1 MNSFITKKVVS
12 HQTVPETLRKTREE
26 QSLELVDVSKKL
38 NIQVKY
44 LEALEDGAYESL
56 PGEVYAQQ
64 WLRSYGKLLDLDI
77 RWLIKEYDREK
88 GVQMQFT
95 GFDRPSVHKDSWLS
109 WLNPKTLRA
118 TGIALATFAFIFYI
132 GTGVYNIIKPPSL
145 LIHEPANNITT
156 DSRLIT
162 ISGETDPEIE
172 LTINNELVLADANG
186 DFAKDINLSL
196 GLNILE
202 VTAVKKHG
210 AQKQITISVFR
221 QEQQVNRVNTSLSI
235 QSDF

>member
-26 QSLELVDVSKKL
+26 QGLELSEVSTSI
-38 NIQVKY
+38 NIQSKY
-44 LEALEDGAYESL
+44 LQALEDGAYDIL
-56 PGEVYAQQ
+56 PGEIYAQQ

-88 GVQMQFT
+88 GVQMQFS
-95 GFDRPSVHKDSWLS
+95 GFVRPEINNNNWLS
-109 WLNPKTLRA
+109 WLNPKTLKVA
-118 TGIALATFAFIFYI
+118 GIAIVTIAFVFYI
-132 GTGVYNIIKPPSL
+132 GTGVYNIVKPPSL
-145 LIHEPANNITT
+145 SVNEPLNNITT
-156 DSRLIT
+156 AARLIT

-172 LTINNELVLADANG
+172 LTINNELVLADING
-186 DFAKDINLSL
+186 DFSKEINLSL
-196 GLNILE
+196 GLNVLE
-202 VTAVKKHG
+202 VTAIKKHG

-221 QEQQVNRVNTSLSI
+221 QEQQVNRVNTSLSK